1 MEKPVRIKILDHE
14 YMIRGDGNIDL
25 IHEIAEFVN
34 NKFKEVKDNTENL
47 SEKRTAILV
56 AFNIASEFFQQKKE
70 RENLMLDI
78 QNRAQSLNFQ
88 IDSIIR

>member
-1 MEKPVRIKILDHE
+1 
-14 YMIRGDGNIDL
+14 MIRGDGNIDL
-25 IHEIAEFVN
+25 IQEIAEFVN

-70 RENLMLDI
+70 RENLILDI

-88 IDSIIR
+88 IDSIVR

>member
-25 IHEIAEFVN
+25 IQEIAEFVN

-70 RENLMLDI
+70 RENLILDI

-88 IDSIIR
+88 IDSIVR